1 MDLPGILRDR
11 YGITHADVEPHDA
24 GMSSRTWWVS
34 VDDARCYVA
43 TWVAD
48 GAVGSLAAGVQAAAI
63 AEHSGVATG
72 AAVQALGGDRVL
84 LVEGGS
90 LVLVHHLDG
99 LPMGDHDSALV
110 GRTLARV
117 HHATVGHELA
127 LGLRWPSVEPDGP
140 HLASYPDLRGAVVE
154 AVDAVRSLPR
164 LVHGIAHGDP
174 APEAFLR
181 LPGHE
186 VALVDWTG
194 ALVAPLLYDVASAA
208 MYLGGLDAAEPMLT
222 AYAAGEG
229 PATPDLPHAATMLRL
244 RWAVQADCVA
254 RRLATRDLTGTDDTG
269 DTDDADDAR
278 GLDDARRHLLGV
290 RDGA

>member
-1 MDLPGILRDR
+1 MLSEDGLVRDLRDR
-11 YGITHADVEPHDA
+11 YGITHADVEAHD
-24 GMSSRTWWVS
+24 GGTDSRTWWVS
-34 VDDARCYVA
+34 IDDERCYVA
-43 TWVAD
+43 TWVTD

-90 LVLVHHLDG
+90 LVLFHHLDG
-99 LPMGDHDSALV
+99 LPLGADDGALV

-127 LGLRWPSVEPDGP
+127 LGLRWPRVDPDGP
-140 HLASYPDLRGAVVE
+140 HLAAYPELRTAVFEARTAVE
-154 AVDAVRSLPR
+154 SLPG
-164 LVHGIAHGDP
+164 LVTGIAHGDP

-186 VALVDWTG
+186 VALVDWAR

-208 MYLGGLDAAEPMLT
+208 MHLGGLDAARPMLA
-222 AYAAGEG
+222 AYADAEG
-229 PATPDLPHAATMLRL
+229 PATPDLSHAATMLRF
-244 RWAVQADCVA
+244 RWAVQADHVA
-254 RRLATRDLTGTDDTG
+254 RRLARHDHPGTDEPG
-269 DTDDADDAR
+269 DAQ
-278 GLDDARRHLLGV
+278 GLEDARRHLLAPT
-290 RDGA
+290 GAA